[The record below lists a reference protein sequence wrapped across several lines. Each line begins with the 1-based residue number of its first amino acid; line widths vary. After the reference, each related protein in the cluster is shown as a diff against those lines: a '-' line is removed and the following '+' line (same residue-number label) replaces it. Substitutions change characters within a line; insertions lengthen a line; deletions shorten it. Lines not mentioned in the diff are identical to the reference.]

1 MPAWLARALQA
12 AICAAL
18 AAKGLVA
25 AHPRHA
31 YVEQLTESSTMAAK
45 IRFANR
51 HFHLPQ
57 SKPIR
62 IGLGIL
68 LVACGLVGFL
78 PVVGFWMIPLG
89 LLVLSVDI
97 PSCAAGGGSL
107 RYGGIATARTE
118 PRQARKAARAKPA
131 RRRRFPPQGRGLRLR
146 KKAAPAWETH
156 VSRKAGEP
164 TQDTRGSPTAKGS
177 LEKGQNR
184 GAAD

>member
-1 MPAWLARALQA
+1 MAWLRRIPIVLMWERPAER
-12 AICAAL
+12 
-18 AAKGLVA
+18 
-25 AHPRHA
+25 
-31 YVEQLTESSTMAAK
+31 SSMAAK

-97 PSCAAGGGSL
+97 PIVRRWRRKLAVWWHRDRRNEAEASAENGSSK
-107 RYGGIATARTE
+107 ARAPE
-118 PRQARKAARAKPA
+118 KDSAAR
-131 RRRRFPPQGRGLRLR
+131 
-146 KKAAPAWETH
+146 
-156 VSRKAGEP
+156 
-164 TQDTRGSPTAKGS
+164 
-177 LEKGQNR
+177 
-184 GAAD
+184 